1 MHALLSANQSSLGYT
16 VNQKSRLKQARAPS
30 IFLLRHHGDY
40 TPRKVAANQS
50 SPGSITQSTEHI
62 AVCPLKLDTEKS
74 DTPRASLNSLA

>member
-16 VNQKSRLKQARAPS
+16 VNQKSRLKQARAPT

-50 SPGSITQSTEHI
+50 SPGSIITQSKEHI
-62 AVCPLKLDTEKS
+62 AVCPLKLD
-74 DTPRASLNSLA
+74 A